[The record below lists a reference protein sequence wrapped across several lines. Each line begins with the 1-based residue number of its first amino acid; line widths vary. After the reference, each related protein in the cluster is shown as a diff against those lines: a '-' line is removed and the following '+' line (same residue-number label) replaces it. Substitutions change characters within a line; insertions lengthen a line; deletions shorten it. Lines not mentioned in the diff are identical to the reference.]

1 MTGDKRVD
9 GMTDSMDLSLSK
21 LREMVKEMVKA
32 RCSPR
37 GCNELDTIA

>member
-21 LREMVKEMVKA
+21 LREMMNEMVKA